1 MILTYDEALN
11 RADNKEWFKQFYK
24 REEIIS
30 DDEVKEIN
38 ALVLKAGEKALQD
51 YFEIKDD
58 MFLQKEYKDDLID
71 YLNDVINGVAL

>member
-30 DDEVKEIN
+30 DEEVKEIN
-38 ALVLKAGEKALQD
+38 ELVLKAGEKALQD

-58 MFLQKEYKDDLID
+58 MFLQREYKDDLID